1 MKIVGECQQNILL
14 TPENNNRQDD
24 QEIGGAGDP
33 PASDYQITSYRPWE
47 CQHSRN
53 CIVQAL
59 KHGKVTGRITAY

>member
-1 MKIVGECQQNILL
+1 MKIAGECQQNILL
-14 TPENNNRQDD
+14 APENNNRQDD
-24 QEIGGAGDP
+24 QEIGGA
-33 PASDYQITSYRPWE
+33 SDYLITSYRPWE